1 MLIIWDLENWKKY
14 IKKEKRRFSRSGGLE
29 PSKRIYQ
36 SLKKE
41 LSEKKMMEYK
51 NQGQKS
57 SFNRGI

>member
-1 MLIIWDLENWKKY
+1 MLNKWDLENWKKY

-41 LSEKKMMEYK
+41 L
-51 NQGQKS
+51 
-57 SFNRGI
+57 